1 MVHEHAEPTLRARPE
16 TADVVPEVIDAAERL
31 DDHALVAQ
39 VVTPDELE
47 QFGVPVS
54 ACKLVERYEREH
66 PTEKGTS
73 QWPPTRYGY
82 TPAANFGIQARELL
96 QGGPNS
102 AYYVT
107 EDERFRPT
115 MSQTR
120 TPEWQ
125 MARTSLAAQRRAV
138 RLQNIRQNQAR
149 EARVGR
155 ELDKERD
162 RKAEGRYNAI
172 FGQKMRYIYS
182 IAREERTRLK

>member
-1 MVHEHAEPTLRARPE
+1 MDLHAFAKIVE
-16 TADVVPEVIDAAERL
+16 AEQ
-31 DDHALVAQ
+31 A
-39 VVTPDELE
+39 ELE

-125 MARTSLAAQRRAV
+125 LARTSLAAQRRAV

-182 IAREERTRLK
+182 IAREERTWLK